1 MSKIYGVYMAYSKY
15 EVMPDEMCA
24 DNTVPIYPVEAGRAV
39 LCETKLEQMELYANT
54 PCPASQVFE
63 ADSLEDA
70 EKKVDE
76 LKANFLNNAWLE
88 ENIYRYV

>member
-1 MSKIYGVYMAYSKY
+1 MSKIYGVYIAYSKY
-15 EVMPDEMCA
+15 DVMPDSVCA
-24 DNTVPIYPVEAGRAV
+24 DDTVPNYPVEAGRVV
-39 LCETKLEQMELYANT
+39 LCETKLEQMEVYANT
-54 PCPASQVFE
+54 PCPALQVFE